1 MVKRTWFRP
10 SVRIVWKRGVRHVDS
25 LQVAAE
31 MLMDEHWPTHGPK
44 LQAAALAL
52 GQALQGNASV
62 DEARLALE
70 EAARESGNPRQSLVS
85 CRTLRRLHIQFAGR
99 VSRQNSLPAG
109 RSGSEAFT
117 DW

>member
-31 MLMDEHWPTHGPK
+31 ILMDEHWPTHGSK

-62 DEARLALE
+62 DEARWPSKRK
-70 EAARESGNPRQSLVS
+70 REKAGILVN
-85 CRTLRRLHIQFAGR
+85 R
-99 VSRQNSLPAG
+99 
-109 RSGSEAFT
+109 
-117 DW
+117 